1 MHRLINFMMFL
12 TLELELESGQLTLVI
27 DDYPNTATQLMF
39 YLAEKHPEADVL
51 GIDISPIQPEK

>member
-1 MHRLINFMMFL
+1 MMFL